1 MPLTAKAK
9 KQPAKKAKKKK
20 LPAKFQVGALVH
32 AAATTVVNSHQ
43 AQILFQQEEGAI
55 TQWSSNRT

>member
-1 MPLTAKAK
+1 MPPTGNRK
-9 KQPAKKAKKKK
+9 KQPAKKAKKT